1 LKGTSKYPNLDR
13 KILLEVLGE
22 RINDKKFLKF
32 MRKRLNLRLFDTKT
46 NKFEQTFLGIPQ
58 GGVDSPYLWN
68 IYLLGMDKF
77 IIEHITK
84 KFDEINI
91 KRLTSSAG
99 PTKGMIMTNSPV
111 NKLYQKQDRICA
123 NLKKAKLLEKEK
135 LKRKKDPD
143 YSAYFKAIRI
153 HHKAEAYK
161 RTIRY
166 YDPNRQALRF
176 KYIRYADDWI
186 ILTNA
191 PKSILL
197 EIKKDIAYWLLKY
210 RKAKLSEEKTIIT
223 DMRKRLAHFLGFEL
237 KQTTTRR
244 TETMQ
249 NGVKKRTTEWQ
260 VTISPDRQRLINRM
274 YMKGYC
280 TKDGFPKEIS
290 WLSTLDAY
298 TIIQKFNQV
307 MEGLSNFYAEFIT
320 YPSSLYRWLYIVR
333 WSAIKTLAQKY
344 HTNCSGIFNPRINSR
359 STLYST

>member
-1 LKGTSKYPNLDR
+1 
-13 KILLEVLGE
+13 
-22 RINDKKFLKF
+22 

-186 ILTNA
+186 ILTLRNQF
-191 PKSILL
+191 
-197 EIKKDIAYWLLKY
+197 YWK
-210 RKAKLSEEKTIIT
+210 
-223 DMRKRLAHFLGFEL
+223 
-237 KQTTTRR
+237 
-244 TETMQ
+244 
-249 NGVKKRTTEWQ
+249 
-260 VTISPDRQRLINRM
+260 
-274 YMKGYC
+274 
-280 TKDGFPKEIS
+280 
-290 WLSTLDAY
+290 
-298 TIIQKFNQV
+298 
-307 MEGLSNFYAEFIT
+307 
-320 YPSSLYRWLYIVR
+320 
-333 WSAIKTLAQKY
+333 
-344 HTNCSGIFNPRINSR
+344 
-359 STLYST
+359 